1 MNLPLLIARR
11 YLFAKKSHNVI
22 NIISAIST
30 VGMALGT
37 AALIVILSVYNGFSD
52 LVKSSLSSV
61 EPDLRIEKTNSK
73 VFMPAGEDLSWMR
86 SLPGVRSVSGILEE
100 NVFLSAGERNG
111 IAMVRGL
118 DEVADSALLAGKIV
132 DGEFKLFFGDV
143 PMAVAGVGVAY
154 KMDLNPRLHKPLEM
168 YFPDRKK
175 AISTINPAASLRKEK
190 IWVSG
195 LFSIT
200 SDLDENL
207 VITSYK
213 VMSRL
218 LGYDKGE
225 VSALEIRFE
234 DSPSGEKIIRQT
246 AEIIRSRLGEDFA
259 VKDRYAQ
266 NETLYKMMRSEK
278 AAVYLILI
286 FVVIIIAFNIFG
298 CLAMLIIEKEDDIKT
313 LGSLGADDKMIR
325 RIFILEGWMISLLGL
340 FIGLILGAGLV
351 FLQQQT
357 SLVSMPGAF
366 AINAYPVIITWSDVL
381 ITAASIA
388 IIGYFIALI
397 PTNKYLRKEK

>member
-73 VFMPAGEDLSWMR
+73 VFIPAGEDLSWMR
-86 SLPGVRSVSGILEE
+86 GLTGVRSVSGILEE

-234 DSPSGEKIIRQT
+234 NSPSGEKIIRQT
-246 AEIIRSRLGEDFA
+246 AEKIRSRLGDDFA

-357 SLVSMPGAF
+357 GLVSMPGAF

>member
-118 DEVADSALLAGKIV
+118 DEAADSALLAGKIV